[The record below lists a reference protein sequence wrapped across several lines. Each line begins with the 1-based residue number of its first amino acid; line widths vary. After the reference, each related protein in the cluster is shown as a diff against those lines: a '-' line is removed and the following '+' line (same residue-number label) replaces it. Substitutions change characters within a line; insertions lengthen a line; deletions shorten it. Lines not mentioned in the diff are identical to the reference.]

1 MDNLSN
7 LKTWLVETFRL
18 LGKLKT
24 SEVDHFRHLNTRLIP
39 CTLESVA
46 CKTPCFKNSTNLQI
60 CCNLIKEVLRFP
72 SETCKKKTQ
81 KI

>member
-18 LGKLKT
+18 
-24 SEVDHFRHLNTRLIP
+24 EVDHFRNLNTRLIP
-39 CTLESVA
+39 GTLESVA

-72 SETCKKKTQ
+72 SEKW
-81 KI
+81 